1 MSQLECEPRSFALDE
16 DEAERVAR
24 ELPEQIARLRA
35 EIQSAKARLSRTARE
50 EARELD
56 SF

>member
-1 MSQLECEPRSFALDE
+1 MSELKYEPRSFVAEE

-35 EIQSAKARLSRTARE
+35 QVQTAKKRLSRTARE
-50 EARELD
+50 EARD
-56 SF
+56 TDIV